1 MGATGVED
9 IRMSVTLTDAQRQE
23 LRARIKAAIERE
35 RTHITEVSETIRLNP
50 EFQFEE
56 FMASNLLAD
65 HLREVGF
72 EVEKPYCGM
81 ETAFRAVKR
90 TGRPGPTVA
99 ILAEYDALRGIGHGC
114 GHNLIGASG
123 LASAIGISEV
133 IDEIGGTF
141 VVVGTPAEEGGAG
154 KLIELEQGA
163 FDDVDATLMIHHGGD
178 AGGAP
183 LEWPDGTNLAVTGLH
198 FEYFGKPAHSGM
210 DPYNGVNALN
220 AVIHLFTGID
230 ALRQHV
236 RSDARIHGIITDGG
250 QAANVVPKYAA
261 ARISVRAATLA
272 YLEELVGKVKNIG
285 EGAALM
291 TGCEVQIGEGHVLND
306 RRPSYVLGRVYAENM
321 AEVGLDLGKRR
332 RGHGMASSDVGVVS
346 YRVPS
351 VTGSFAISHDP
362 IPGHSQ
368 EVVDAS
374 GSEYGYDQFLKVS
387 TAMTLTAFDILT
399 DPHLTTKAWDEHS
412 RWSATHEKAAG

>member
-1 MGATGVED
+1 
-9 IRMSVTLTDAQRQE
+9 MSVTLTDKQRSE
-23 LRARIKAAIERE
+23 LRERIKSAIERE
-35 RTHITEVSETIRLNP
+35 REHITEVSETIRTNP

-133 IDEIGGTF
+133 LDEIGGTF
-141 VVVGTPAEEGGAG
+141 MVVGTPAEEGGGG
-154 KLIELEQGA
+154 KVIELEQGA

-178 AGGAP
+178 SGGAP
-183 LEWPDGTNLAVTGLH
+183 TEWPDGTNLAVTGLT

-236 RSDARIHGIITDGG
+236 TSDARIHGIITDGG
-250 QAANVVPKYAA
+250 QAVNVVPKYASA
-261 ARISVRAATLA
+261 KLAVRAASRG
-272 YLEELVGKVKNIG
+272 YLQELIGKVKKIA

-291 TGCEVQIGEGHVLND
+291 TGCELKISDGRMMFD
-306 RRPSYVLGRVYAENM
+306 MRPSYVLGHVYDANM
-321 AEVGLDLGKRR
+321 KEVGLDISQRR
-332 RGHGMASSDVGVVS
+332 DGRGMHSTDFGNVS
-346 YRVPS
+346 YKLPS
-351 VTGSFAISHDP
+351 VTGSFAISHTP

-374 GSEYGYDQFLKVS
+374 GSDYGYDQFLKVS

-399 DPHLTTKAWDEHS
+399 DPHLTTKAWDEQGA
-412 RWSATHEKAAG
+412 WSATHERAAG

>member
-1 MGATGVED
+1 
-9 IRMSVTLTDAQRQE
+9 MSVTLTDKQRSE
-23 LRARIKAAIERE
+23 LRERIKSAIERE
-35 RTHITEVSETIRLNP
+35 REHITEVSETIRTNP

-133 IDEIGGTF
+133 LDEIGGTF
-141 VVVGTPAEEGGAG
+141 MVVGTPAEEGGGG
-154 KLIELEQGA
+154 KVIELEQGA

-178 AGGAP
+178 SGGAP
-183 LEWPDGTNLAVTGLH
+183 TEWPDGTNLAVTGLT

-236 RSDARIHGIITDGG
+236 TSDARIHGIITHGG
-250 QAANVVPKYAA
+250 EAANVVPKYAQ
-261 ARISVRAATLA
+261 ARISVRAATRS
-272 YLEELVGKVKNIG
+272 YLEELVGKVKNIA

-291 TGCEVQIGEGHVLND
+291 TGCELKIAEGQTLYD
-306 RRPSYVLGRVYAENM
+306 RRPSYVLGQVYYENM
-321 AEVGLDLGKRR
+321 EEVGLDLSKRR
-332 RGHGMASSDVGVVS
+332 RGRGMASSDVGNVT
-346 YRVPS
+346 YKVPS
-351 VTGSFAISHDP
+351 VTGSFAISETP

-368 EVVDAS
+368 QVVDGS
-374 GSEYGYDQFLKVS
+374 GSEYGYDQFFKVS
-387 TAMTLTAFDILT
+387 TAMTLTAFDIMT
-399 DPHLTTKAWDEHS
+399 DPELSTRAWDEQAH
-412 RWSATHEKAAG
+412 WSERNER